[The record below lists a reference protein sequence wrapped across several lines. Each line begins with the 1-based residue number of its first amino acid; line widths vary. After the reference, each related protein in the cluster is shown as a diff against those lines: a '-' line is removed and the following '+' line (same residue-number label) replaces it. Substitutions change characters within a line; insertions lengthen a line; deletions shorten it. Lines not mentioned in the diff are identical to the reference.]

1 MRKSRFYRVD
11 VPRRRSSLR
20 SAVEYA
26 VATFG
31 GLDYA
36 FNNAGIFAS
45 APLADLEIE
54 EWQRVV
60 RRDLA
65 PGGRHPGPGVVSG
78 GPLP

>member
-1 MRKSRFYRVD
+1 MSSRSHSRQGVIAVMRKSRYYRVD
-11 VPRRRSSLR
+11 VPRRRRSLR

-45 APLADLEIE
+45 APLADLEID
-54 EWQRVV
+54 WTRCSPS
-60 RRDLA
+60 RADR
-65 PGGRHPGPGVVSG
+65 G
-78 GPLP
+78 